1 MGKSTGLLL
10 LCICLTLQQ
19 LIVAHP
25 LPSDVTAQAAVDDT
39 KLNELHQTEITKSN
53 EVNFIKALEPVIVT
67 TLDGAEKYFDTLQ
80 TETARFVD
88 GVLKA
93 LKALPEDNDYIR
105 KLTPRLT
112 SLLARLKDTSL
123 KGRSALIRDIADL
136 YADFDNI
143 TERKDDDIK
152 VAVLSKV
159 LDKFQLLEMHFHVNN
174 AVDSAV
180 RRFNRAFEQFW
191 ASLSESQRTEHQRL
205 GDFYERFKASKTNE
219 DKLKGFEEF
228 LKMALEFA

>member
-10 LCICLTLQQ
+10 LCLYLTLQQ

-25 LPSDVTAQAAVDDT
+25 LQSDATAQMAVDDT
-39 KLNELHQTEITKSN
+39 KVNTTNSN

-67 TLDGAEKYFDTLQ
+67 TLDGVGKYFDTLQ

-105 KLTPRLT
+105 ELTPRLT

-123 KGRSALIRDIADL
+123 EGRSALIRDIGDL
-136 YADFDNI
+136 YAEFDNI

-152 VAVLSKV
+152 VDVLSKV
-159 LDKFQLLEMHFHVNN
+159 LDKFQLLEMHFHVHN
-174 AVDSAV
+174 AVDNAV
-180 RRFNRAFEQFW
+180 RGFSRAFEQFW
-191 ASLSESQRTEHQRL
+191 ASLSEAQQTEHRRL
-205 GDFYERFKASKTNE
+205 GDLYERFKASKTNE
-219 DKLKGFEEF
+219 EKLKGLEEF
-228 LKMALEFA
+228 LQMALEFA